1 MKYKLKRLYREV
13 YSIFFPQHKSLR
25 KAIPRKWMDLDGIVD
40 DFLDAVIIS
49 FVEEEKG
56 LDQIEM
62 IESSERKSTEELIND
77 WGSVKLYNDYRNAHL
92 ENFKKLS
99 EIYTWVKSGR
109 AIAKKVLDDADQKR
123 DYLVSEKI
131 EKEIYDKNTEYYGE
145 LIRLRG
151 YLWT

>member
-1 MKYKLKRLYREV
+1 
-13 YSIFFPQHKSLR
+13 
-25 KAIPRKWMDLDGIVD
+25 MDLDGIVD

-56 LDQIEM
+56 LYQIEM

-77 WGSVKLYNDYRNAHL
+77 WGSVRAYNAYRDAHL
-92 ENFKKLS
+92 TKYKKLS

-109 AIAKKVLDDADQKR
+109 AIVKKALDDADQKR